1 MSTLPRIVHL
11 AMATDWRG
19 GEQQLV
25 YLLEESIR
33 LGQDSLLICAK
44 GSTLEAYAVNNDL
57 PHEAW
62 SFKRNLDF
70 KFFFK
75 LARFCKN
82 QQIQL
87 LAVHDSKAHTAAWL
101 SARLFGNPSKV
112 VVHRRVDFHVS
123 SSSASKY
130 LHRSVAGYICVSKAV
145 QAILEE
151 SLEGKKP
158 SVLVYD
164 GIDTDRFRHPV
175 KGKLRKTFK
184 LKESSKVVVNVAAL
198 TQQKDYFTFL
208 DTAEIILAEFP
219 NTQFI
224 AFGEGHQEAELKAY
238 AERLK
243 ISDHVHFAG
252 FREDLTDML
261 AEADALLF
269 SSETEGLGTSML
281 DAMACSVPVICT
293 NAGGILEVA
302 QHRVNAYVADVRD
315 SAKLAS
321 GLRMVLQEEPETE
334 LWMASGRKTADA
346 FSKEKMALKTLE
358 AYSQFLGLPTR

>member
-1 MSTLPRIVHL
+1 MSNLPRIVHL

-19 GEQQLV
+19 GEQQLA
-25 YLLEESIR
+25 YLLEESAR
-33 LGQDSLLICAK
+33 LGEDALLICAK
-44 GSTLEAYAVNNDL
+44 GSTLEAYAVNNDIA
-57 PHEAW
+57 HEAW

-70 KFFFK
+70 RFFYK

-82 QQIQL
+82 QNIQL
-87 LAVHDSKAHTAAWL
+87 LAVHDSKGHTAAWL
-101 SARLFGNPSKV
+101 SARLFGNPSKI

-123 SSSASKY
+123 ASSGSKY

-145 QAILEE
+145 QNMLEE
-151 SLEGKKP
+151 SLQGRKP

-164 GIDTDRFRHPV
+164 GIDTNRFRHPV
-175 KGKLRKTFK
+175 NGKLRKTFK
-184 LKESSKVVVNVAAL
+184 LKESTKVVVNVAAL

-208 DTAEIILAEFP
+208 DTAEIILSEFP
-219 NTQFI
+219 NTRFI

-243 ISDHVHFAG
+243 ISDQVIFAG
-252 FREDLTDML
+252 FREDLPDML
-261 AEADALLF
+261 AEADAFLF

-281 DAMACSVPVICT
+281 DAMACSVPVVCT

-321 GLRMVLQEEPETE
+321 GLRMILLEESEPE
-334 LWMASGRKTADA
+334 LWMAAGRKTADA
-346 FSKEKMALKTLE
+346 FSKEKMAIKTLE
-358 AYSQFLGLPTR
+358 SYGNFLELPSR

>member
-1 MSTLPRIVHL
+1 MKNLPRIVHL

-25 YLLEESIR
+25 YLLEESVR
-33 LGQDSLLICAK
+33 LGQDTLLICAK

-62 SFKRNLDF
+62 SFKRNWDF
-70 KFFFK
+70 RFFYK
-75 LARFCKN
+75 LARFCKTEGV
-82 QQIQL
+82 QL
-87 LAVHDSKAHTAAWL
+87 LAVHDSKSHTAAWL

-112 VVHRRVDFHVS
+112 VVHRRVDFPVS
-123 SSSASKY
+123 ISSGSKY
-130 LHRSVAGYICVSKAV
+130 LHRSIAGYICVSKAV
-145 QAILEE
+145 QNMLEE
-151 SLEGKKP
+151 SLQGRKP
-158 SVLVYD
+158 TVLVYD

-175 KGKLRKTFK
+175 KDKLRKTFK

-208 DTAEIILAEFP
+208 DTAEIILSEFP

-224 AFGEGHQEAELKAY
+224 AFGEGHQENELKSY
-238 AERLK
+238 AKKLGIRHK
-243 ISDHVHFAG
+243 VHFAG
-252 FREDLTDML
+252 FREDLPDML
-261 AEADALLF
+261 AEADAFLF

-281 DAMACSVPVICT
+281 DAMACSVPVVCT

-315 SAKLAS
+315 SAKLAA
-321 GLRMVLQEEPETE
+321 GLRMVLLEEPETE
-334 LWMASGRKTADA
+334 LWMAAGRKTADA
-346 FSKEKMALKTLE
+346 FSKEKMAAKTLE
-358 AYSQFLGLPTR
+358 AYGMFLELTSL